1 MRQKLLYTTMI
12 LTCLTLGGPIVLMTP
27 GEANADGLSSAAS
40 FIHYCIDD
48 SDTGF
53 ADVYISNVSINGQIG
68 D

>member
-1 MRQKLLYTTMI
+1 
-12 LTCLTLGGPIVLMTP
+12 MTP